1 MKLTIRKKILLCA
14 LVPVCLLGITVFVIA
29 NTFVKNSIIEQV
41 ESSLKGTAV
50 ATLAA
55 YDQNSGSYMEA
66 TNGDIWKGSYNISQ
80 SENLVDTIKAEAG
93 MDVTFFYGE
102 KRIMTSAV
110 DANGDRILGSP
121 AGDTVIS
128 KVLKGGEE
136 FFSDNISIDGTIFY
150 GYYVPVY
157 QKGDTSAPIGM
168 VFAGINKE
176 ETLAGVM
183 RIIYSIIAIVI
194 IVMVFCAVVVS
205 LLANS
210 MSKALKKSIENVQQ
224 VSAGNLELKFDKSL
238 MKREDEVGD
247 LTRAIRNLQ
256 KELKKIIGGISES
269 TSMLITASDLL
280 EHTSH
285 ETYQNINN
293 VKTAVGN
300 ITTGANSQAKDAR
313 DASDNVNHMGNL
325 IIETRQEADQLN
337 DRADTMR
344 TSSDRASDTIE
355 ELKNISVEVKKAV
368 AMIADQ
374 TKQTNE
380 SAKQIKDASALISE
394 IADETNLLALNASIE
409 AARAGDAGR
418 GFAVVAQQIQNLA
431 EQSNT
436 TSGSIDDI
444 VNTLMKNSELVVDT
458 MAHVQEIIERQGEHI
473 TSTEQTVG
481 EVMDEIKSSI
491 EGIKS
496 IESKTKELETARN
509 EIVGIILTLSDIAE
523 ANVTDTTQTSGVI
536 TEVADSFESVKQS
549 AENLRKTA
557 DLLAENIGSFHLVK
571 D

>member
-110 DANGDRILGSP
+110 DANGDRILGSS
-121 AGDTVIS
+121 AGDTVVS

-176 ETLAGVM
+176 EILAGVM

-205 LLANS
+205 LIANS

-509 EIVGIILTLSDIAE
+509 EIVGIISTLSDIAE

-536 TEVADSFESVKQS
+536 TEVADSFESVEQS

>member
-205 LLANS
+205 LIANS

-444 VNTLMKNSELVVDT
+444 VNTLMKNSELVVGT

-509 EIVGIILTLSDIAE
+509 EIVGIISTLSDIAE

>member
-110 DANGDRILGSP
+110 DANGDRILGSS
-121 AGDTVIS
+121 AGNTVIS

-205 LLANS
+205 LIANS

-224 VSAGNLELKFDKSL
+224 VSAGNLEFKFDKSL

-509 EIVGIILTLSDIAE
+509 EIVGIISTLSDIAE

>member
-110 DANGDRILGSP
+110 DANGERILGSP
-121 AGDTVIS
+121 AGDTVVS

-205 LLANS
+205 LIANS
-210 MSKALKKSIENVQQ
+210 MSKALKKSIANVQQ

-444 VNTLMKNSELVVDT
+444 VNTLMKNSELVVGT

-509 EIVGIILTLSDIAE
+509 EIVGIISTLSDIAE

-536 TEVADSFESVKQS
+536 TEVADSFESVEQS

>member
-102 KRIMTSAV
+102 KRIMTSVV
-110 DANGDRILGSP
+110 DANGERILGSS
-121 AGDTVIS
+121 AGDTVVS

-205 LLANS
+205 LIANS

-509 EIVGIILTLSDIAE
+509 EIVGIISTLSDIAE

>member
-1 MKLTIRKKILLCA
+1 MEILQ
-14 LVPVCLLGITVFVIA
+14 P
-29 NTFVKNSIIEQV
+29 
-41 ESSLKGTAV
+41 
-50 ATLAA
+50 
-55 YDQNSGSYMEA
+55 
-66 TNGDIWKGSYNISQ
+66 
-80 SENLVDTIKAEAG
+80 
-93 MDVTFFYGE
+93 
-102 KRIMTSAV
+102 
-110 DANGDRILGSP
+110 
-121 AGDTVIS
+121 
-128 KVLKGGEE
+128 
-136 FFSDNISIDGTIFY
+136 
-150 GYYVPVY
+150 
-157 QKGDTSAPIGM
+157 
-168 VFAGINKE
+168 
-176 ETLAGVM
+176 
-183 RIIYSIIAIVI
+183 
-194 IVMVFCAVVVS
+194 
-205 LLANS
+205 
-210 MSKALKKSIENVQQ
+210 
-224 VSAGNLELKFDKSL
+224 
-238 MKREDEVGD
+238 
-247 LTRAIRNLQ
+247 
-256 KELKKIIGGISES
+256 
-269 TSMLITASDLL
+269 
-280 EHTSH
+280 
-285 ETYQNINN
+285 
-293 VKTAVGN
+293 
-300 ITTGANSQAKDAR
+300 
-313 DASDNVNHMGNL
+313 GNL

-509 EIVGIILTLSDIAE
+509 EIVGIISTLSDIAE

>member
-205 LLANS
+205 LIANS

-509 EIVGIILTLSDIAE
+509 EIVGIISTLSDIAE

>member
-110 DANGDRILGSP
+110 DANGERILGSP
-121 AGDTVIS
+121 AGDTVVS
-128 KVLKGGEE
+128 KVLKDGEE

-205 LLANS
+205 LIANS

-344 TSSDRASDTIE
+344 TSSDRASDMIE

-444 VNTLMKNSELVVDT
+444 VNTLMKNSELVVGT

-509 EIVGIILTLSDIAE
+509 EIVGIISTLSDIAE
-523 ANVTDTTQTSGVI
+523 ANVTDTTQTSSVI
-536 TEVADSFESVKQS
+536 TEVADSFESVEQS

>member
-110 DANGDRILGSP
+110 DANGDRILGSS
-121 AGDTVIS
+121 AGDTVVS

-205 LLANS
+205 LIANS

-509 EIVGIILTLSDIAE
+509 EIVGIISTLSDIAE

>member
-110 DANGDRILGSP
+110 DANGDRILGSS
-121 AGDTVIS
+121 AGDTVVS

-194 IVMVFCAVVVS
+194 IGMVFCAVVVS
-205 LLANS
+205 LIANS

-509 EIVGIILTLSDIAE
+509 EIVGIISTLSDIAE

-536 TEVADSFESVKQS
+536 TEVADSFESVEQS

>member
-14 LVPVCLLGITVFVIA
+14 LVPVCLLGITVIIIA
-29 NTFVKNSIIEQV
+29 DTFVKNSIIEQV

-55 YDQNSGSYMEA
+55 YEQNSGSYLEA

-121 AGDTVIS
+121 AGDAVVS

-168 VFAGINKE
+168 VFAGLNKE
-176 ETLAGVM
+176 DTLESVM

-205 LLANS
+205 LIANS
-210 MSKALKKSIENVQQ
+210 MTKALKKSIENVQL

-293 VKTAVGN
+293 VKSAVGN
-300 ITTGANSQAKDAR
+300 ITAGANSQAKDAR

-325 IIETRQEADQLN
+325 IIETKQEADQLN

-344 TSSDRASDTIE
+344 ASSDRASETIE
-355 ELKNISVEVKKAV
+355 ELKNISAEVEKAV
-368 AMIADQ
+368 ATIADQ
-374 TKQTNE
+374 TRQTNE

-444 VNTLMKNSELVVDT
+444 VNTLMKNSELVVGT
-458 MAHVQEIIERQGEHI
+458 MTHVQEIIERQGEHI

-509 EIVGIILTLSDIAE
+509 EIVGIISTLSDIAE

-536 TEVADSFESVKQS
+536 MEVADSFENVEQS

>member
-110 DANGDRILGSP
+110 DANGERILGSP
-121 AGDTVIS
+121 AGDTVVS

-205 LLANS
+205 LIANS

-444 VNTLMKNSELVVDT
+444 VNTLMKNSELVVGT

-509 EIVGIILTLSDIAE
+509 EIVGIISTLSDIAE

-536 TEVADSFESVKQS
+536 TEVADSFESVEQS

>member
-1 MKLTIRKKILLCA
+1 VKLTIRKKILLCA

-110 DANGDRILGSP
+110 DANGDRILGSS
-121 AGDTVIS
+121 AGDTVVS

-205 LLANS
+205 LIANS

-509 EIVGIILTLSDIAE
+509 EIVGIISTLSDIAE

-536 TEVADSFESVKQS
+536 TEVADSFESVEQS

>member
-1 MKLTIRKKILLCA
+1 MKLAIRKKILLCA

-55 YDQNSGSYMEA
+55 YEQNSGSYLEA

-121 AGDTVIS
+121 AGDTVVS

-176 ETLAGVM
+176 ETLASVM

-205 LLANS
+205 LIANS
-210 MSKALKKSIENVQQ
+210 MTKALKKSIENVQQ

-300 ITTGANSQAKDAR
+300 ITAGANSQAEDAR

-325 IIETRQEADQLN
+325 IIETKQEADQLN

-344 TSSDRASDTIE
+344 ASSDRASETIE

-368 AMIADQ
+368 ATIADQ
-374 TKQTNE
+374 TRQTNE

-444 VNTLMKNSELVVDT
+444 VNTLMKNSELVVET
-458 MAHVQEIIERQGEHI
+458 MTHVQEIIERQGEHI

-496 IESKTKELETARN
+496 IESKTRELETARN
-509 EIVGIILTLSDIAE
+509 EIVGIISTLSDIAE

-536 TEVADSFESVKQS
+536 TEVADSFESVEQS

>member
-110 DANGDRILGSP
+110 DANGDRILGSS
-121 AGDTVIS
+121 AGNTVIS

-205 LLANS
+205 LIANS
-210 MSKALKKSIENVQQ
+210 MSKSLKKSIENVQQ
-224 VSAGNLELKFDKSL
+224 LSAGNLELKFDKSL

-509 EIVGIILTLSDIAE
+509 EIVGIISTLSDIAE

>member
-110 DANGDRILGSP
+110 DANGERILGSP
-121 AGDTVIS
+121 AGDTVVS
-128 KVLKGGEE
+128 KVLKDGEE

-205 LLANS
+205 LIANS

-444 VNTLMKNSELVVDT
+444 VNTLMKNSELVVGT

-509 EIVGIILTLSDIAE
+509 EIVGIISTLSDIAE
-523 ANVTDTTQTSGVI
+523 ANVTDTTQTSSVI
-536 TEVADSFESVKQS
+536 TEVADSFESVEQS

>member
-205 LLANS
+205 LIANS

-444 VNTLMKNSELVVDT
+444 VNTLMKNSELVVCT

-509 EIVGIILTLSDIAE
+509 EIVGIISTLSDIAE